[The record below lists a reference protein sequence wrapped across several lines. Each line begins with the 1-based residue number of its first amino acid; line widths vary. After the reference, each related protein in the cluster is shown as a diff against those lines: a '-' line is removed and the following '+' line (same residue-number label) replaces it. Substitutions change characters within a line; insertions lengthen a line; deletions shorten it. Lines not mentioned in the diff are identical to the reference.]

1 MNHACTETAA
11 GVEPSFRFG
20 ITRRKVGSI
29 NMSSSTESG
38 QPTVILV
45 AGLAGAIGSTL
56 SVAVHLLKTAS
67 HLVKPYLTTE
77 ERFAH
82 LPLSE
87 MVVAGW
93 DLAGANLCRAIHDHG
108 VIPASIW
115 KPLQGQLE
123 TIPLFEAPAAR
134 MDLDAAIAAVS
145 RDIDRIESLYPLAN
159 RVLVNLLPAA
169 PALVGGE
176 NEADFRRTFNQ
187 APDRFPDPVYA
198 LAAIR
203 KGIPV
208 VNFTPNEIE
217 WPWVVEN
224 AIQKGVPLC
233 GRDGKTGQTF
243 YKLVLASAWKA
254 RKLKITG
261 WYSLNI
267 LGNSDGANL
276 MDPERAA
283 GKLANKTEI
292 LEEILGYR
300 VGDSRGCHKVH
311 IDYYPPRGDAKEA
324 WDVVDFEG
332 LFGLPMSIRIDFQGR
347 DSVLAA
353 PMAIDLARWMVALK
367 QSGRCGLVPELAFFF
382 KKPLGTDPPLSF
394 ADQIS
399 RLNALSIQAD

>member
-1 MNHACTETAA
+1 M
-11 GVEPSFRFG
+11 P
-20 ITRRKVGSI
+20 
-29 NMSSSTESG
+29 SSTESG

-56 SVAVHLLKTAS
+56 SVAVHLLKTAP

-93 DLAGANLCRAIHDHG
+93 DLAGANLCRAIEDHG

-115 KPLQGQLE
+115 QPLQAQLE
-123 TIPLFEAPAAR
+123 TIPLFEAPEAG

-145 RDIDRIESLYPLAN
+145 RDIDRVESMYPQAN

-169 PALVGGE
+169 PALAGGE

-198 LAAIR
+198 LAAIH

-217 WPWVVEN
+217 WPWVVQQ
-224 AIQKGVPLC
+224 AAQQGVPLC

-300 VGDSRGCHKVH
+300 VGDSRSCHKVH

-332 LFGLPMSIRIDFQGR
+332 LFDLPMSIRIDFQGR

-353 PMAIDLARWMVALK
+353 PMAIDMARWMVALK
-367 QSGRCGLVPELAFFF
+367 QSGRNGLVADLAFFF
-382 KKPLGTDPPLSF
+382 KKPLGLDPPLSYE
-394 ADQIS
+394 DQIS
-399 RLNALSIQAD
+399 RLNTLDLT

>member
-1 MNHACTETAA
+1 M
-11 GVEPSFRFG
+11 P
-20 ITRRKVGSI
+20 
-29 NMSSSTESG
+29 SSTENG

-45 AGLAGAIGSTL
+45 VGLAGAIGSTL
-56 SVAVHLLKTAS
+56 SVAVHLLKTAP

-87 MVVAGW
+87 MVVVGW
-93 DLAGANLCRAIHDHG
+93 DLAGADLCRAIDDHG

-115 KPLQGQLE
+115 KPLQPQLE
-123 TIPLFEAPAAR
+123 TMPLFEAPRAGL
-134 MDLDAAIAAVS
+134 DLDAAVAVVS
-145 RDIDRIESLYPLAN
+145 RDIDRIESLYPQAN

-169 PALVGGE
+169 PTPVGGE
-176 NEADFRRTFNQ
+176 IEADFRRTFHQ
-187 APDRFPDPVYA
+187 APDRFPDIVYA
-198 LAAIR
+198 LAAIQ

-217 WPWVVEN
+217 WPWVVEK
-224 AIQKGVPLC
+224 AVQKGIPLC

-300 VGDSRGCHKVH
+300 VGDSRSCHKVH

-347 DSVLAA
+347 DSILAA

-367 QSGRCGLVPELAFFF
+367 QSGRIGLIAELAFFF
-382 KKPLGTDPPLSF
+382 KKPLGLDPPLSF
-394 ADQIS
+394 ANQIS
-399 RLNALSIQAD
+399 RLNALDHS